1 MVSLRDES
9 RVVKKAADDTGLEFR
24 KAGSLDITDL
34 GVKPPGDGGAM
45 NVQGRHHLRRVWM
58 RAGDERVGRE
68 REEGRAEG
76 EPSRA
81 KERGPGHIRRRE
93 QRGHGRGE

>member
-1 MVSLRDES
+1 M
-9 RVVKKAADDTGLEFR
+9 
-24 KAGSLDITDL
+24 

-45 NVQGRHHLRRVWM
+45 KVQGRHHLRRVWM
-58 RAGDERVGRE
+58 RAGDKRVGRE

-81 KERGPGHIRRRE
+81 KDRGPGHIRRRE
-93 QRGHGRGE
+93 QRGYGRGE